1 MAWAEALSLLGGLR
15 YPYAR
20 SQLRARKVLVNY
32 NATMLQ
38 DETEILKLA
47 KALEDLEAKRAD
59 IEEVDL

>member
-1 MAWAEALSLLGGLR
+1 
-15 YPYAR
+15 
-20 SQLRARKVLVNY
+20 
-32 NATMLQ
+32 MLQ